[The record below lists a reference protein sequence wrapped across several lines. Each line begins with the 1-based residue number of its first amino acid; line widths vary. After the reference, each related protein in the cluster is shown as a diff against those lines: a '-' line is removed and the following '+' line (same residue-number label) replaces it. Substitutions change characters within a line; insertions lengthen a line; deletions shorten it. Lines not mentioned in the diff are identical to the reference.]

1 MPVALFI
8 LDMQFLWVYAD
19 DLIGKGLSPLVI
31 AELMMYASARLV
43 NLALPLG
50 ILVASIMALG
60 SLAEKNELTAL
71 KSAGMS
77 LTRILRPLIATM
89 LIVSMGAF
97 WFSNAA
103 WPVANLKFRALLF
116 SVTKKRPALNL
127 QEGVFYNGIEGFAIR
142 VDEKDEDGTLHDL
155 LIHDHREGT
164 TGVSRVMRSE
174 SGHLW
179 RYVHACSA

>member
-60 SLAEKNELTAL
+60 SLAEKNEVNGVEVSRHVAD
-71 KSAGMS
+71 SHF
-77 LTRILRPLIATM
+77 ATPYCHHAYY
-89 LIVSMGAF
+89 LHGGLLVFKCRLARCQFKISR
-97 WFSNAA
+97 
-103 WPVANLKFRALLF
+103 VALF
-116 SVTKKRPALNL
+116 SDQETPRTEFTGRRFL
-127 QEGVFYNGIEGFAIR
+127 QR
-142 VDEKDEDGTLHDL
+142 D
-155 LIHDHREGT
+155 
-164 TGVSRVMRSE
+164 
-174 SGHLW
+174 
-179 RYVHACSA
+179 